1 MQNQRMIK
9 VRNMTKRF
17 GATIAVN
24 NISFDVR
31 QGEILGFLGPNGA
44 GKTTTMKI
52 LTCYLPADSGS
63 VEVAGYNVVENS
75 LEVRRRV
82 GYLPENNPLY
92 LDTGVVDYL
101 LFVAAIRGIP
111 SGKRL
116 KKVKDMV
123 GICSLEREIKK
134 DIGELSRG
142 YRQRVGLAQTLIH
155 DPDILVMDEPT
166 SGLDPNQIIE
176 IREMIKK
183 IGKEKTIIISTH
195 ILPEVTAMCDRA
207 IIINDGVLVADGT
220 PEQLMHKGRGSVNIF
235 VKLNGPTEAV
245 QEKLNDLAA
254 VEAVSMV
261 SSEPGGFSRYEVK
274 PREMQDPSEDIFQ
287 LAVANEWT
295 LTELSREHVS
305 LEEVFKQLTTKDKA
319 S

>member
-9 VRNMTKRF
+9 VRNVTKRF

-63 VEVAGYNVVENS
+63 VEVAGYNVLENS

-92 LDTGVVDYL
+92 LDIGVVDYL

-176 IREMIKK
+176 IRELIRK

-220 PEQLMHKGRGSVNIF
+220 PEQLMRKGRGSINIF

-245 QEKLNDLAA
+245 QEKLNDLAG
-254 VEAVSMV
+254 VETISMV
-261 SSEPGGFSRYEVK
+261 SSEPSGFSRYEVK
-274 PREMQDPSEDIFQ
+274 PREMQDPSEDIFN
-287 LAVANEWT
+287 LAVANHWT

-319 S
+319 T